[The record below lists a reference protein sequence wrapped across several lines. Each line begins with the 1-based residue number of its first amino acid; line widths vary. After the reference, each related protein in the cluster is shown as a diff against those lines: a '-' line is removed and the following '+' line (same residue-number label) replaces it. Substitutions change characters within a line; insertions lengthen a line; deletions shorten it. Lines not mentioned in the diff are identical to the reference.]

1 MFSISTSLFLKPRA
15 SLKVQGDQGIG
26 YYSTRVARNPNLEKL
41 QTNYLFP
48 EQILDRELKHME
60 KYPNAKVIS
69 LGIGDTTQPL
79 PQPVALSMSNYARA
93 LSTHQGYTGYGLEQ
107 GNKELRRE
115 ITETFYKDLSVE
127 ETEVF
132 VSDGAQCDLS
142 RVQLLLGSNVSI
154 AVQDPSFPGYIDS
167 SVIMGQSGELRNES
181 GKYGNIKYMKC
192 SPENEFFPDLSKTER
207 TDIIFFCSPNNPSG
221 HAASRAQLQQ
231 LVEFA
236 QLNGSIIV
244 YDSAYAAYVSDSSP
258 KSIYE
263 IPGSRKVAIEISS
276 FSKMAGFT
284 GVRLGW
290 TVVPKELLYS
300 NGFPVILDFN
310 RVICTTFNG
319 ASNIAQAGGL
329 ACLSR
334 DGFKEIMSKVDYYK
348 ENAKILVDTFASL
361 GFRVYGGSNAP
372 YVWVHFPH
380 SRSWDVF
387 NWILEKTH
395 IITVPGIGFGPSG
408 EGYIRVSGFGRR
420 ESILEASKRLKTLLC

>member
-48 EQILDRELKHME
+48 EILDRELKHME